1 MQLQDIANDVLFNLQ
16 QSELLNFG
24 GPPNYAQATNPAIDQ
39 DALIFQI
46 NRAYER
52 VMTDLADCEISL
64 AYYQLTSQANCSD
77 YPLPP
82 GGSGIV
88 NYYNPTSPVPDIDL
102 SAYPN
107 VMRLSRVLYNPAG
120 QVWTQAQEGG
130 IRLVSW
136 RQFMGYC
143 AFGYLRPFTF
153 NVIPDFVTVTPNR
166 QILAFFP
173 GTASNGDT
181 ITLEYVPHL
190 TKGTSFPPL
199 ADWTDEPILPH
210 EADDMLVMWATSLCW
225 PKLREMGAMQQYA
238 QLYGG
243 EAQRVRD
250 MLGPR
255 SRGDT
260 FRIRDTTL
268 GLAESY
274 PIGGALVL
282 P

>member
-1 MQLQDIANDVLFNLQ
+1 MQLQDIENDVLFNLQ
-16 QSELLNFG
+16 QSELVNFG
-24 GPPNYAQATNPAIDQ
+24 GTPLYEVATNPAIAQ
-39 DALIFQI
+39 TALLFQI
-46 NRAYER
+46 NRAYMR
-52 VMTDLADCEISL
+52 VMADLADCEIAL
-64 AYYQLTSQANCSD
+64 AYYQLTSQANLSD

-82 GGSGIV
+82 GGPGIV
-88 NYYNPTSPVPDIDL
+88 NYYNPTSPIPNINL
-102 SAYPN
+102 STSPL
-107 VMRLSRVLYNPAG
+107 VMRVSRVLYNPVG
-120 QVWTQAQEGG
+120 QVWTQGQEGG

-153 NVIPDFVTVTPNR
+153 NIIPDYVTITPNR

-181 ITLEYVPHL
+181 ITVEYVPYL
-190 TKGTSFPPL
+190 TPGTDFPPL
-199 ADWTDEPILPH
+199 VAPTDAPNIPD
-210 EADDMLVMWATSLCW
+210 EATDMLVYWATSLCW
-225 PKLREMGAMQQYA
+225 PKLREMGAAAEYQKMYA
-238 QLYGG
+238 Q
-243 EAQRVRD
+243 EMMRVRD

-260 FRIRDTTL
+260 FRIRDTEL